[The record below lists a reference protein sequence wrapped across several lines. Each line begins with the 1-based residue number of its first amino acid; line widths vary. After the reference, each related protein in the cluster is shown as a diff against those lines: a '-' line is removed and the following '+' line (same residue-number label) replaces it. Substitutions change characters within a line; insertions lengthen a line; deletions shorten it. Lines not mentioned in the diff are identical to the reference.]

1 MQSRPFRSPTSSRS
15 KNHLLHRQKI
25 LLLSANYITWKAYI
39 ESVIRGLGSPAILE
53 ILVVFVVPF
62 STRNHLYTLRDT
74 RTKTLTARAAG
85 SAAVDVSVIATRERR
100 CGRRTR
106 QSGAVNSFRTREGG
120 FYQACGQTIP
130 G

>member
-1 MQSRPFRSPTSSRS
+1 MSTFPKPYLLTQSKPAPAPPKSIVAECA
-15 KNHLLHRQKI
+15 LHN
-25 LLLSANYITWKAYI
+25 LEGAYI

-74 RTKTLTARAAG
+74 TKTLTARAAG